1 MVSLARKEIWFRG
14 IFHLIG
20 ILGESPFVSKLRKA
34 ESAQHSV
41 QWTGGYAPRFQAFF
55 SALGFFPVRQRVSAH
70 LPLTRAVGWL
80 RQVRNVVYFYLD
92 QIERTFYNLV
102 KEIYH
107 EKNYCA

>member
-41 QWTGGYAPRFQAFF
+41 HHTRGRPRVFRHGSSFEVFRFDSESMLPPIAANANRWAFASLF
-55 SALGFFPVRQRVSAH
+55 VSS
-70 LPLTRAVGWL
+70 
-80 RQVRNVVYFYLD
+80 
-92 QIERTFYNLV
+92 LV
-102 KEIYH
+102 H
-107 EKNYCA
+107 P

>member
-1 MVSLARKEIWFRG
+1 VDRWVCAAFSG
-14 IFHLIG
+14 IF
-20 ILGESPFVSKLRKA
+20 LGVR
-34 ESAQHSV
+34 
-41 QWTGGYAPRFQAFF
+41 
-55 SALGFFPVRQRVSAH
+55 FFPVRQRVSAH

-80 RQVRNVVYFYLD
+80 RQVQNVVYFYLD

>member
-41 QWTGGYAPRFQAFF
+41 QWTGGYVPHFLSVFAALSFSRFDG
-55 SALGFFPVRQRVSAH
+55 SSRPSH
-70 LPLTRAVGWL
+70 LPLTLTVGLSRA
-80 RQVRNVVYFYLD
+80 
-92 QIERTFYNLV
+92 
-102 KEIYH
+102 
-107 EKNYCA
+107 A

>member
-41 QWTGGYAPRFQAFF
+41 QWTGGYAPRF
-55 SALGFFPVRQRVSAH
+55 H
-70 LPLTRAVGWL
+70 LCL
-80 RQVRNVVYFYLD
+80 RQGAGRHFSRL
-92 QIERTFYNLV
+92 
-102 KEIYH
+102 
-107 EKNYCA
+107 